1 MSTSIPTMPNFGM
14 PSAPSAPVAAPE
26 TFNIP
31 PVQAAPVEV
40 IETTEIPFNPNTVN
54 MTPMAQTVNPV
65 HIEPVGAPAM
75 TNMTQT
81 VNPVHVGP
89 APVAAP
95 VSAPQMA
102 PQVNPTVAPVSAP
115 VSAPQMAPQVNPTV
129 APEVQATQLMNV
141 MENEIKQ
148 QQVVGQSFDLPID
161 MNRTIDMS
169 LDDEVNNTLAELGNE
184 SPETR
189 LNNIKFEGMVE
200 LSSFK
205 SAFYGGFRTILEFL
219 SQGAKSE
226 DFLNVKRGVIQLEK
240 FGGFIYCDLNK
251 LFGEND
257 FCIINPAKTS
267 KLMKLIKGGDYVKI
281 FEDEIEKK
289 YLISKIVADR
299 ADTKLKIDRADEND
313 IPLDKRGI
321 DIYPNFHEKIFETEI
336 ELEKVS
342 NVVEAVNT
350 TMVNMIFKINK
361 TTNELISVEAQ
372 DVYEII
378 LGEETTDDNIIKLSC
393 RNPFPISRANHI
405 ILRIYRNKNE
415 NGSDLEYQY
424 YVETANDLT
433 ITTLLFVESLN
444 EIKDLSAAIQNKISI
459 F

>member
-1 MSTSIPTMPNFGM
+1 MSTSIPQMPNFG
-14 PSAPSAPVAAPE
+14 
-26 TFNIP
+26 IP
-31 PVQAAPVEV
+31 PVQAAP
-40 IETTEIPFNPNTVN
+40 
-54 MTPMAQTVNPV
+54 TPAPEAFVLPQVQ
-65 HIEPVGAPAM
+65 EAPAEMIQAPTM
-75 TNMTQT
+75 TSPQ
-81 VNPVHVGP
+81 VN
-89 APVAAP
+89 PVAAP
-95 VSAPQMA
+95 APHIATAETQVQAAPAPHIAQAA
-102 PQVNPTVAPVSAP
+102 PQV
-115 VSAPQMAPQVNPTV
+115 MPQVMPQVTPT
-129 APEVQATQLMNV
+129 ATPEVQATQLMNV
-141 MENEIKQ
+141 IENEMKQ
-148 QQVVGQSFDLPID
+148 QQAVGQSFDLPID

-184 SPETR
+184 SPETK

-226 DFLNVKRGVIQLEK
+226 DFLNVKKGVIQLEK

-289 YLISKIVADR
+289 YLISKIVADK

-361 TTNELISVEAQ
+361 TTNELISIEAQ

-378 LGEETTDDNIIKLSC
+378 LGEETTDDNVIKLSC

>member
-1 MSTSIPTMPNFGM
+1 MSTSLPTMPNFGIQT
-14 PSAPSAPVAAPE
+14 APEVAPAAPA
-26 TFNIP
+26 FNLP
-31 PVQAAPVEV
+31 PVQPAPAPVPEV
-40 IETTEIPFNPNTVN
+40 NEAVAPQFN
-54 MTPMAQTVNPV
+54 PMAQTVNPV
-65 HIEPVGAPAM
+65 HIEPVGAPQ
-75 TNMTQT
+75 MTQT
-81 VNPVHVGP
+81 TNPIHVGP
-89 APVAAP
+89 TPVAAP
-95 VSAPQMA
+95 VSAPA
-102 PQVNPTVAPVSAP
+102 V
-115 VSAPQMAPQVNPTV
+115 APQMAPAVPAAPAMTAPQVVPQV
-129 APEVQATQLMNV
+129 SPEIQAAQLMNV

>member
-1 MSTSIPTMPNFGM
+1 MSTSLPTMPNFGIQ
-14 PSAPSAPVAAPE
+14 SAPEVAPAAAPA
-26 TFNIP
+26 FNLP
-31 PVQAAPVEV
+31 PVQPAPAPVPEV
-40 IETTEIPFNPNTVN
+40 NEAVAPQFN
-54 MTPMAQTVNPV
+54 PMAQTVNPV
-65 HIEPVGAPAM
+65 HIEPVGAPQ
-75 TNMTQT
+75 MTQT
-81 VNPVHVGP
+81 TNPIHVGP
-89 APVAAP
+89 TPVAAP
-95 VSAPQMA
+95 VSAPA
-102 PQVNPTVAPVSAP
+102 V
-115 VSAPQMAPQVNPTV
+115 APQMAPAVPAAPTMTAPQV
-129 APEVQATQLMNV
+129 APQVSPEIQAAQLMNV

>member
-1 MSTSIPTMPNFGM
+1 MSTSIPQMPNFG
-14 PSAPSAPVAAPE
+14 
-26 TFNIP
+26 IP
-31 PVQAAPVEV
+31 PVQAAP
-40 IETTEIPFNPNTVN
+40 T
-54 MTPMAQTVNPV
+54 
-65 HIEPVGAPAM
+65 
-75 TNMTQT
+75 
-81 VNPVHVGP
+81 P
-89 APVAAP
+89 APEAPQVQAVPAPHIVVNELQQTQSAQSAPVPHIIPAAP
-95 VSAPQMA
+95 QMTQMA
-102 PQVNPTVAPVSAP
+102 PQVETTPAVAPQVM
-115 VSAPQMAPQVNPTV
+115 PQMAQVAPQVMPQVTPT
-129 APEVQATQLMNV
+129 ATPEVQATQLMNV
-141 MENEIKQ
+141 IENEMKQ
-148 QQVVGQSFDLPID
+148 QQAVGQSFDLPID

-184 SPETR
+184 SPETK

-226 DFLNVKRGVIQLEK
+226 DFLNVKKGVIQLEK

-289 YLISKIVADR
+289 YLISKIVADK

-361 TTNELISVEAQ
+361 TTNELISIEAQ

-378 LGEETTDDNIIKLSC
+378 LGEETTDDNVIKLSC

>member
-1 MSTSIPTMPNFGM
+1 MSTSMPSMPNFGI
-14 PSAPSAPVAAPE
+14 PPVQQAPVAAPTAE
-26 TFNIP
+26 GFAIP
-31 PVQAAPVEV
+31 PVQQAPV
-40 IETTEIPFNPNTVN
+40 IEETSFN
-54 MTPMAQTVNPV
+54 
-65 HIEPVGAPAM
+65 
-75 TNMTQT
+75 
-81 VNPVHVGP
+81 
-89 APVAAP
+89 PVAAP
-95 VSAPQMA
+95 QINPVAAPTFTGTMTTPVAA
-102 PQVNPTVAPVSAP
+102 PQVNPEAQAAVNLTPSNVIQHIDPTLAMAT
-115 VSAPQMAPQVNPTV
+115 PQVAPQV
-129 APEVQATQLMNV
+129 APAVTPEAQAIQLMNV

-148 QQVVGQSFDLPID
+148 QPAMGQSFDLPID

-169 LDDEVNNTLAELGNE
+169 LDDEVNNTLAELGNQSQE
-184 SPETR
+184 AKLS
-189 LNNIKFEGMVE
+189 NIKFEGLNE

-226 DFLNVKRGVIQLEK
+226 DFLNVKKGVIQLEK

-289 YLISKIVADR
+289 YLISKIVADK

-313 IPLDKRGI
+313 IPLDKRGL
-321 DIYPNFHEKIFETEI
+321 DIYPNFHEKIFEMEI

-342 NVVEAVNT
+342 NVVDAVNT
-350 TMVNMIFKINK
+350 TLVNMIFKINK
-361 TTNELISVEAQ
+361 NTNELISIEAQ

-378 LGEETTDDNIIKLSC
+378 LGEETTDDNVIKLSC

-444 EIKDLSAAIQNKISI
+444 EIKDLSAAIQSKISI